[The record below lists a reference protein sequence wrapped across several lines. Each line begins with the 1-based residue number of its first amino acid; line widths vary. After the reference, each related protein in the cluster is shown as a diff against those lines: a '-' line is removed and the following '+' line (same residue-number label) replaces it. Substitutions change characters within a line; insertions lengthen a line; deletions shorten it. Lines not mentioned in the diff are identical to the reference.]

1 VRRLVVGV
9 GNAYRCDD
17 AAALAVVGHLRRRVP
32 AGVEVRTCE
41 DEPARLVDELQ
52 GADVAVVV
60 DAVAGGAE
68 PGTVHRFDASVAP
81 LPVQFFRSS
90 THAFS
95 LGEAIEVARALGR
108 LPRRLV
114 VFGIEGESFTAGTD
128 LSPPVEAAVLPV
140 ADAVLEELAGL
151 PGERR

>member
-17 AAALAVVGHLRRRVP
+17 AAALAVAARVRSRV
-32 AGVEVRTCE
+32 ALGVDVQTCE
-41 DEPARLVDELQ
+41 DEPSRLVDTLQ
-52 GADVAVVV
+52 EADEAVVI
-60 DAVAGGAE
+60 DAVAAGGE
-68 PGTVHRFDASVAP
+68 PGDVHRFDASDAA
-81 LPVQFFRSS
+81 LPVEFFRSS

-128 LSPPVEAAVLPV
+128 LSPPVEAAVGPV
-140 ADAVLEELAGL
+140 VDAVLAEL
-151 PGERR
+151 ER